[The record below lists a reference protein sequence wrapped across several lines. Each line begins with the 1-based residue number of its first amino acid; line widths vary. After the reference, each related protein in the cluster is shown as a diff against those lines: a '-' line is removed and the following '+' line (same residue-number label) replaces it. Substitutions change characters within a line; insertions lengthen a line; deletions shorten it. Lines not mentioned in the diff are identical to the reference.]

1 MSGTDSILARF
12 PHASE
17 SFKRMLAGKPLGMA
31 KAASTRAVD
40 VGAVGL
46 PKTPQATPEEEKP
59 DGVSAFLTQM
69 GLPKPMREVRFHP
82 TRKWRFD
89 YAWPDHK
96 IALEVEGGAWTNGR
110 HTRGAGFIADMAKYN
125 AAQEIGWRVFRVTPD
140 QAITT
145 ETSRM
150 LRAAICK

>member
-1 MSGTDSILARF
+1 MNEAETILARF

-17 SFKRMLAGKPLGMA
+17 SFKRKLLAGKPVGVARAQEL
-31 KAASTRAVD
+31 RAVEI
-40 VGAVGL
+40 GNVGL
-46 PKTPQATPEEEKP
+46 PKSPASKVKKP
-59 DGVSAFLTQM
+59 DGIATFLAQM
-69 GLPKPMREVRFHP
+69 GLPKPMTELRFHA

-96 IALEVEGGAWTNGR
+96 IALEIEGGAWTNGR

-145 ETSRM
+145 ETARM
-150 LRAAICK
+150 LRAVLS